1 MTPRQTPDSAGD
13 GAPTDLDP
21 LVRNW
26 WLVAVRGILA
36 VLFGLVIVIWRVPVF
51 DTVLVGFGTYAIV
64 DGLVA
69 VVFALRAS
77 GAHAAGWP
85 IALEGLVSVTL
96 GVLTFVWP
104 FFPRHVLGVLVT
116 WGLLTGIFEIASAAR
131 LPRRLAA
138 HRLVGIGGVSS
149 IFLALVVLALP
160 HVGSERVALGLAA
173 YAIVFGIAFLL
184 AALRFRKPLPSE
196 GRPR

>member
-1 MTPRQTPDSAGD
+1 M
-13 GAPTDLDP
+13 DLDP
-21 LVRNW
+21 LVTNW

-51 DTVLVGFGTYAIV
+51 EAALVGFGTYAIV

-69 VVFALRAS
+69 IAFALRSS
-77 GAHAAGWP
+77 GRRAAGWP
-85 IALEGLVSVTL
+85 IAVEGIVSVAL

-104 FFPRHVLGVLVT
+104 FFPRRVIGILVAWGV
-116 WGLLTGIFEIASAAR
+116 LTGIFEIVTAAR

-138 HRLVGIGGVSS
+138 HWLVGIGGISS

-160 HVGSERVALGLAA
+160 HVGSDHVALSLAA
-173 YAIVFGIAFLL
+173 YAIVFGIVFLM
-184 AALRFRKPLPSE
+184 AALRFRKHLPPHRRRDSAN
-196 GRPR
+196 GATPRLD

>member
-1 MTPRQTPDSAGD
+1 MTPRQTLDSAGG
-13 GAPTDLDP
+13 GAPADLDP

-51 DTVLVGFGTYAIV
+51 ETVLVGFGSYAIV

-69 VVFALRAS
+69 IAFALRAS

-85 IALEGLVSVTL
+85 IALEGLVSVAL
-96 GVLTFVWP
+96 GTLTFVWP
-104 FFPRHVLGVLVT
+104 FFPRRVVGVLVT
-116 WGLLTGIFEIASAAR
+116 WGLLTGIF
-131 LPRRLAA
+131 A
-138 HRLVGIGGVSS
+138 HRLVGIGGISS

-160 HVGSERVALGLAA
+160 HAGSDRVALGLAA
-173 YAIVFGIAFLL
+173 YAIVFGIAFLW
-184 AALRFRKPLPSE
+184 AALRFRRPVTPSTARFPSE
-196 GRPR
+196 GGPR